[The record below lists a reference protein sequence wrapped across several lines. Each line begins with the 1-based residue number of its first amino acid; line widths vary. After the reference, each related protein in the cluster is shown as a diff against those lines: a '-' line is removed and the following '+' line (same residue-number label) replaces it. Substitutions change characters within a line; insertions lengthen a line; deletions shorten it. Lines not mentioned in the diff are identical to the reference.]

1 MNELVTPV
9 NVPVRFKITSSTV
22 MNSFYIPALAGQI
35 YSMPGMETTLNA
47 VINEQGEWEGFSA
60 NYSGAGFS
68 HMRFK
73 YRGVSQD
80 EFDNWVA
87 RNKSYGKELDRAAYL
102 ELEKPT
108 TKHPVEYYGK
118 VEQNLFH
125 AIVNRCVVEGTVCMD
140 TQMMADAMRN
150 RTNLSADELAILIN
164 EAMCTIAP
172 NADALPLI
180 TSSKK
185 NGYDSVSN

>member
-1 MNELVTPV
+1 M
-9 NVPVRFKITSSTV
+9 K
-22 MNSFYIPALAGQI
+22 G
-35 YSMPGMETTLNA
+35 
-47 VINEQGEWEGFSA
+47 
-60 NYSGAGFS
+60 
-68 HMRFK
+68 
-73 YRGVSQD
+73 
-80 EFDNWVA
+80 EFDQWVA
-87 RNKSYGKELDRAAYL
+87 KVKSADQTLDRAAYL
-102 ELEKPT
+102 DLEKPT
-108 TKHPVEYYGK
+108 TKHPVEYYGN

-140 TQMMADAMRN
+140 TQMMADSMRN

>member
-1 MNELVTPV
+1 
-9 NVPVRFKITSSTV
+9 
-22 MNSFYIPALAGQI
+22 
-35 YSMPGMETTLNA
+35 

-140 TQMMADAMRN
+140 TQMMADSMRN